1 MSFVPALRST
11 ATRADHAAAN
21 RADGRTDHAAPVLPD
36 CSQRLAPDLR
46 SRHPTDTDGAQDC
59 RFLQGTGLD
68 LGLEDLQHADRV
80 IAGLADGAAEDL
92 GPALVVRDAARWV
105 VVQVPPALDDTF
117 IDGAACRQLTV
128 SHEHVDG
135 GVDEVGMAEVIL
147 YRMQPVT
154 DGGHRCRVAA
164 TVCRGESE
172 LAFAVLLAHFD
183 VRREM

>member
-1 MSFVPALRST
+1 MPVTPPVAPPLMPPPT
-11 ATRADHAAAN
+11 AAPTLTRADHAAAN
-21 RADGRTDHAAPVLPD
+21 RADGRTDHAAPVFPD
-36 CSQRLAPDLR
+36 GSQRLAPDLR

-117 IDGAACRQLTV
+117 IDGAACR
-128 SHEHVDG
+128 
-135 GVDEVGMAEVIL
+135 
-147 YRMQPVT
+147 
-154 DGGHRCRVAA
+154 
-164 TVCRGESE
+164 
-172 LAFAVLLAHFD
+172 
-183 VRREM
+183 